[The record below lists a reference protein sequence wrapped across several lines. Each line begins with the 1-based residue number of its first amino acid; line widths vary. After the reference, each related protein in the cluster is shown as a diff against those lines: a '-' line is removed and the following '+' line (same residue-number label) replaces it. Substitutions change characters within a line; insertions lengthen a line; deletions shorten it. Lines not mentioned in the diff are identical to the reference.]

1 MLLPNSPVRK
11 IHECRKCGDVS
22 VHFYDPKH
30 NKVFSKEE
38 WGNVLSEGKEALR
51 KIIKPLTEDPKFFT
65 D

>member
-11 IHECRKCGDVS
+11 IYECHNCGDVS

-38 WGNVLSEGKEALR
+38 WSNVLV
-51 KIIKPLTEDPKFFT
+51 
-65 D
+65 